1 MNRLLQSFVF
11 LTAVY
16 VFSNLPLFLPYQG
29 VPLMPWQSY
38 LLMLGA
44 TLFIA
49 TFRVR
54 QLARGLPRYLVI
66 WLWLYL
72 IHGILMFLYSS
83 QHPAGLEILEMRVL
97 NVALL
102 GTFLMLL
109 HLHPGM
115 GRLAQQA
122 ILWTV
127 LFSVLVNLA
136 DFVEPMFSQ
145 VDGRAAGFYINPNIA
160 GRVLSLGMVAALPLV
175 GPRLR
180 LLFCLLVGVGVFIT
194 FSRSG
199 WLNWAVGIVALTA
212 SGHLVFR
219 HKWPGILFFSLLSV
233 GVIYSLVS
241 GIALEL
247 LSALNLT
254 QYLTPG
260 TLARISGFE
269 SAFTDHSTNERARI
283 AQYSWE
289 VIQQHPLL
297 GTGTDLLRWFTEIR
311 PHNMFLLS
319 QAEGGVPG
327 LLMFLALLWL
337 LWRNTDALGQ
347 ALLAVYTFSSLFTH
361 NNLEEPAILLI
372 LALIASRRPPN
383 PRLAQRTRVAAR
395 QGYPAQA
402 GRGWE
407 PQPALWSQ
415 QRFPP

>member
-1 MNRLLQSFVF
+1 MNSLLKSFVF
-11 LTAVY
+11 LSAVFF
-16 VFSNLPLFLPYQG
+16 FSNLPLFMPYWGLPV
-29 VPLMPWQSY
+29 VPWHTY
-38 LLMLGA
+38 LLVLGC
-44 TLFIA
+44 TLFLA
-49 TFRVR
+49 TFRLPHLLR
-54 QLARGLPRYLVI
+54 TLPRYLVV

-83 QHPAGLEILEMRVL
+83 QNPQGLEMLEMRLL

-102 GTFLMLL
+102 GTFLMILNL
-109 HLHPGM
+109 KAGT
-115 GRLAQQA
+115 A
-122 ILWTV
+122 ILVQKAILCTV
-127 LFSVLVNLA
+127 LFSTLVNLA
-136 DFVEPMFSQ
+136 DFIDPMFSG
-145 VDGRAAGFYINPNIA
+145 VEGRAAGFYINPNIA
-160 GRVLSLGMVAALPLV
+160 GRMLSLGMVASLPLV
-175 GPRLR
+175 AGRLR